1 MYIYIFIYK
10 MDDDNNYDNFYKNL
24 IQESKFGG
32 DDGSESGQAA
42 FYYGVF
48 SDVINEN
55 NFKKCAEIGIGYGM
69 HARQILENT
78 NLDMLYL
85 IDPSKYY
92 NNDLFPNDVNR
103 LCGNFENLVKNIK
116 LYLEPYNFKYTW
128 YRQESLTITNDQ
140 IADGSLDA
148 VFLDADH
155 SYEAVSKDLPFWWN
169 KLKVGGW
176 LLGDDYNSCHPGTTR
191 AVNEFAN
198 INNLKLEF
206 LYKKNGK
213 KNYPIYKFVK

>member
-1 MYIYIFIYK
+1 MENNSY
-10 MDDDNNYDNFYKNL
+10 DDFYKNL
-24 IQESKFGG
+24 INESKYGG
-32 DDGSESGQAA
+32 ENGGEGGWAV

-55 NFKKCAEIGIGYGM
+55 NFKNCAEIGIGYGM

-116 LYLEPYNFKYTW
+116 LYLEPYNSKYTW

-140 IADGSLDA
+140 IADKSLDA

-176 LLGDDYNSCHPGTTR
+176 LLGDDYNSCHPGTTQ
-191 AVNEFAN
+191 AVDEFAEK
-198 INNLKLEF
+198 NNLKLEF

-213 KNYPIYKFVK
+213 KNYPIYKFVKY